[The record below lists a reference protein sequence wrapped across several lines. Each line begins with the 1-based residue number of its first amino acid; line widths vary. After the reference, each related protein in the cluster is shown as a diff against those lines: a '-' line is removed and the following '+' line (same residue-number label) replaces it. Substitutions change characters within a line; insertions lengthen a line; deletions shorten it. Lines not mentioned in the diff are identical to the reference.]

1 MSDQFKSSKIQLW
14 QFLLEILTE
23 KEHRPIIR
31 WNNDDGE
38 FEFLEPGKKMI
49 KYKLRIME
57 STAYLVPRVDKT
69 LLRCYLKVVY

>member
-38 FEFLEPGKKMI
+38 FEFLEPGKKN
-49 KYKLRIME
+49 
-57 STAYLVPRVDKT
+57 DKI
-69 LLRCYLKVVY
+69 